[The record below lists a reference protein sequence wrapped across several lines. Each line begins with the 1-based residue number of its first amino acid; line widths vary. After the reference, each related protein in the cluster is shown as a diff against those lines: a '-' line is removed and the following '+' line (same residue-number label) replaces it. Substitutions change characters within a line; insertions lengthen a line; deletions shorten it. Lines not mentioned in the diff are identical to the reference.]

1 MTYQV
6 TFTETT
12 NPAKPPITISD
23 GALNNQT
30 SVTFVGQ
37 GYTGFAP
44 VIANNLLHLL
54 ENFASPFTNPP
65 SNPVEGQMWYDT
77 TNKEIKVF
85 DGTTWS
91 PAGSLKKASSAPE
104 VANSTAGDLWVDT
117 NNAQLYL
124 FSGSTW
130 LLIGPQF
137 SSGTLTG
144 PNVETIID
152 TANIEHNVIVMYAN
166 NARISIISKEAFT
179 PKATI
184 VGFST
189 INQGITLSTVD
200 ATSTTTPTK
209 FWGTATAADAL
220 MVSNRAVSASNFLRA
235 DSASVTNYPLSVR
248 ADGGISIGSDS
259 SFSVSIAGN
268 STVLYSSGN
277 GNSID
282 MALNNGGVQTTVV
295 HVTADAKVGIGPNAA
310 TRSPASTLDVDGVIT
325 TSGGLNVT
333 NVANST
339 SVTSGSIKTAGG
351 LGVALDSTFGG
362 TITARNQILVNSL
375 DSSNNPVAAA
385 VLLPGTASADA
396 TYDIGTSSRRFRNVY
411 ATNFLG
417 NFNGLFTGTL
427 DGSITGKASGLVSS
441 TTFKIEGDISAGDGF
456 SFNGQTTTGQVV
468 FQTTTT
474 PSIIT
479 ARQLATDSQS
489 TDEILVHRTG
499 TGLMRMPK
507 DTLLKHVPVMPVGVF
522 MPFAGTVVPPGYLL
536 CDGSEVKVSEYSA
549 LFTVIGYTYK
559 AVTDLIGLNT
569 FALPDMRGRFPLG
582 RDNMDNGMT
591 VLSKNGS
598 GTVLDAGGGSANR
611 VTDVTADIVGAGSGS
626 QAVTLGINNLPE
638 HKHNLN
644 SGNAQY
650 YAGGIPG
657 AGSDINA
664 IPGVGIAPATNA
676 SGLPNSGGV
685 ISPVTGAPFNTLN
698 PYATINYIIYT
709 GNL

>member
-12 NPAKPPITISD
+12 NPAKPPITVSD

-30 SVTFVGQ
+30 SMTFVGQ

-65 SNPVEGQMWYDT
+65 PNPVEGQMWYDT

-91 PAGSLKKASSAPE
+91 PAGSLKKASTAPE

-117 NNAQLYL
+117 NNSQLYL

-152 TANIEHNVIVMYAN
+152 TANVSHNVIVMYAN
-166 NARISIISKEAFT
+166 NSRISIISKEAFT

-184 VGFST
+184 VGFAT

-200 ATSTTTPTK
+200 ATNATTPTK

-220 MVSNRAVSASNFLRA
+220 MVSNRPVAASNFLRA

-248 ADGGISIGSDS
+248 ADGGISIGNDS

-268 STVLYSSGN
+268 ATVLYSSGN

-295 HVTADAKVGIGPNAA
+295 HVTSDSKVSIGPNAA
-310 TRSPASTLDVDGVIT
+310 ARSPVSTLDVNGVVT
-325 TSGGLNVT
+325 TSGGLHVT
-333 NVANST
+333 DATNST
-339 SVTSGSIKTAGG
+339 STITGSIKTAGG

-362 TITARNQILVNSL
+362 SITARGQLLVNSL

-385 VLLPGTASADA
+385 VLIPGTAGADA
-396 TYDIGTSSRRFRNVY
+396 MYDIGTSSRRFRNVY
-411 ATNFLG
+411 ASNFLG

-427 DGSITGKASGLVSS
+427 DGSITGKASGLASS

-489 TDEILVHRTG
+489 TDEFLVHRTG

-522 MPFAGTVVPPGYLL
+522 MPFAGTILPPGYLF
-536 CDGSEVKVSEYSA
+536 CDGSEIRISEYPA
-549 LFTVIGYTYK
+549 LFAVIGYSYK
-559 AVTDLIGLNT
+559 AVADLIGLNT

-582 RDNMDNGMT
+582 RDNMDNELT

-611 VTDVTADIVGAGSGS
+611 VTDVTADIVGAGNGT
-626 QAVTLGINNLPE
+626 QAVVLNVTNLPD

-657 AGSDINA
+657 AGADINA
-664 IPGVGIAPATNA
+664 IPGVGVAPATNA

-685 ISPVTGAPFNTLN
+685 ISSVTGAPFNTMN
-698 PYATINYIIYT
+698 PYNTINYIIYT
-709 GNL
+709 GKL